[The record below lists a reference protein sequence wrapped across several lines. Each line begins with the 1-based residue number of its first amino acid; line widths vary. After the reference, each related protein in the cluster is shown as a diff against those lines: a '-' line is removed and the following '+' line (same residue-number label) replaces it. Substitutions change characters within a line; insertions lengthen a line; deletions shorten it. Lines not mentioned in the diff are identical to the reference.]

1 MEKVN
6 FTTLF
11 LDQLPEPGTVG
22 KTAFYWHCF
31 FCPTISCGSY
41 RLHACK
47 LHDAPMI
54 TGRLWMT

>member
-31 FCPTISCGSY
+31 FS
-41 RLHACK
+41 HNK
-47 LHDAPMI
+47 L
-54 TGRLWMT
+54 W